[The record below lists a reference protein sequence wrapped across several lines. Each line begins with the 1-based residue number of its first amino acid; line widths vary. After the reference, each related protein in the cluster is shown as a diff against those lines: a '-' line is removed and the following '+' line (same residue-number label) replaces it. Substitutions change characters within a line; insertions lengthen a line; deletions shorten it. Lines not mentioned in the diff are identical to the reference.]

1 MKNKNVDNM
10 FELINVMTGQN
21 EWIDKETISGVCAE
35 LFVTRQLRMANNEM
49 IVSIWDYHHE

>member
-1 MKNKNVDNM
+1 M